1 MTDNAL
7 RSDYGSISNWLNNLF
22 RSSDVPR
29 RTDFPTNEEVMW
41 AQQYDPTYGDPNAGM
56 LTNPNARATVV
67 PIDIAANKVN
77 RGELI
82 KSLINNKRR
91 AEAYPTNLEQLDP
104 KTRNALYAAWL
115 ASRRSALASLGF
127 NINKMTFSPD
137 NESANKAGAYM
148 QDTDQTWTQPGRT
161 PSNPVHESMHRGIAM
176 MGKKMPLEESIVRQ
190 MMVQNFG
197 DVEAA
202 NNPAAVQTAKHILAT
217 GYDEDAINELEQLA
231 AQILA
236 QRRPRGP
243 R

>member
-22 RSSDVPR
+22 GSSDVPR

-67 PIDIAANKVN
+67 PTAMAVDKVN

-82 KSLINNKRR
+82 SSLINNKRR

-127 NINKMTFSPD
+127 DVNKMVFSPE
-137 NESANKAGAYM
+137 NKPANVAGAYAP
-148 QDTDQTWTQPGRT
+148 DTDQIWTQPGRT

-176 MGKKMPLEESIVRQ
+176 MGKKVPFEESIVRQ
-190 MMVQNFG
+190 MMVKNFG
-197 DVEAA
+197 DVEAR
-202 NNPAAVQTAKHILAT
+202 NNLPAAQAAQQLLDR